1 MDLTWYDFNIFINFL
16 ILKIF
21 NKFINLE
28 KLLNINF
35 IKIIKNNKYKKIAVF
50 KN

>member
-28 KLLNINF
+28 KLLNINLN
-35 IKIIKNNKYKKIAVF
+35 IIKKSLIK
-50 KN
+50 